1 MIYVLMLVLAVLLM
15 LPLFW
20 SFRKGGS
27 PRERR
32 ETALAIHRAQLDELA
47 KDLADSRIGAQ
58 EYAGA
63 RLEIERRVLN
73 ADGLTEVKAD
83 GNARNLLLVTIVAV
97 PVMAFLLYLP
107 GNTAD
112 IPSEPHAQWVARQQ
126 AEHQQAEILIVA
138 LRASL
143 TTLDPNSPKASQAQA
158 YLAEMLAED
167 QGEFTP
173 ESIALFKQSMR
184 NAPAD
189 APWRRLDERRL
200 AEAQAMSQ

>member
-1 MIYVLMLVLAVLLM
+1 MIFLLMLVLTLVLM
-15 LPLFW
+15 LPLFL
-20 SFRKGGS
+20 SFGKGRNL
-27 PRERR
+27 PDRR
-32 ETALAIHRAQLDELA
+32 ETAMAIHWAQLDELA
-47 KDLADSRIGAQ
+47 RDLAESRIGRQ

-63 RLEIERRVLN
+63 RLEVERRLLS
-73 ADGLTEVKAD
+73 ADSLSESRQD
-83 GNARNLLLVTIVAV
+83 GNARNLLIATIIVI

-107 GNTAD
+107 GGTPD
-112 IPSEPHAQWVARQQ
+112 IPSEPHAAWVAREQ

-138 LRASL
+138 LRATL

-158 YLAEMLAED
+158 YLAEMLAQD

-184 NAPAD
+184 NAPAG
-189 APWRRLDERRL
+189 APWRKLDEQRL